1 MGTLNNNNKQYSWNH
16 CPRQE
21 LEFHE
26 QLKSPISPSPFPPIL
41 STLKT
46 APNLT
51 SVMVVSILS
60 FC

>member
-26 QLKSPISPSPFPPIL
+26 QLKSPIPSPFPPIL